1 MRCDGGSLT
10 RAWLVLAVLAGPAFA
25 QDEPA
30 SGAAD
35 GAAAWQVHARTSG
48 MTLADAPRATDWQP
62 GDPIKEIPR
71 RAVRRGDVV
80 APPEPMLDPL
90 LDAQRQADEARQAA
104 GDAPNAFGAPL
115 LNFNAGGFT
124 GVNPPDT
131 VGDVGPNHYVQLINS
146 SGGAQVR
153 IYSKAGALLAGP
165 AALDSLATPGSPCA
179 NGLGDGVA
187 LYDQWADRWF
197 LSEFSGTGNHLCLY
211 VSLTADP
218 VTSTWFAYDV
228 TTTDFPDYPH
238 YSIWPDAYFFTTNEN
253 VPRVYAIERARVLA
267 GLSTT
272 VITRSAGVLSGFGF
286 QALTPVD
293 GDGIVPPP
301 PGSPGL
307 FLRHVDTE
315 AHGSP
320 GAADR
325 LELFTFQPNF
335 TTPASSVFS
344 GPTNVSVAE
353 FDSDLCGLT
362 SFSCIPQPSGV
373 NALDPLREV
382 VMHRAQYRNFGRF
395 QTVVGS
401 FVTDANGANRAG
413 VRWFELRN
421 TSTSTASGW
430 SLYQQGT
437 LSPDATHRWMSSIA
451 MDGAGN
457 TALGYSAS
465 SASVFP
471 SLRYGGRTAGAAL
484 GTFDQAEALAVAGSA
499 SNSSNRW
506 GDYASLNVDPA
517 DECTFWFT
525 SEFNAAGTWTTRV
538 TTFKFDV
545 CVPFYKG
552 DLNQNLTTDLVL
564 RNTSTGQTDMWLM
577 SGVTRASNVTL
588 SPTPAATQQVAGV
601 DDFNGDNKN
610 DLVLWDTTSGAVE
623 FWLMNGTTRTG
634 VAPLTGAAPLAT
646 NWKLSA
652 TADFNRD
659 GKPDIVWR
667 NVTSQ
672 KIVIWLMNG
681 AAKTGNIVPVPD
693 QAVDANWEIV
703 GAFDLNNDGTLDFL
717 WYNPFS
723 GKIVGWLMNAAVVRI
738 TGNFTNPS
746 NAGDANW
753 KVLAA
758 GDYGIGPDGPDLAVP
773 QPGSRDVVW
782 RNATS
787 GNIVVWHMD
796 YALNRTGGVFT
807 SPTAPSP
814 SPTLWTIV
822 GPR

>member
-1 MRCDGGSLT
+1 MRFDAGCVT
-10 RAWLVLAVLAGPAFA
+10 RACLLTALAVPALA
-25 QDEPA
+25 QDERAAQPA
-30 SGAAD
+30 AETTVQHIEALTNG
-35 GAAAWQVHARTSG
+35 V
-48 MTLADAPRATDWQP
+48 TLGEAPFTPEWQP

-71 RAVRRGDVV
+71 RATRRPTTV
-80 APPEPMLDPL
+80 APPEARLDPL
-90 LDAQRQADEARQAA
+90 LEAQRQADLAREADGAA
-104 GDAPNAFGAPL
+104 PDAFGTPL

-153 IYSKAGALLAGP
+153 IYNKAGTLVAGP
-165 AALDSLATPGSPCA
+165 VALDALAPAATPCA

-187 LYDQWADRWF
+187 LYDQWVDRWF

-211 VSLTADP
+211 VSVTADP
-218 VTSTWFAYDV
+218 VTSTWFAYDIP
-228 TTTDFPDYPH
+228 TTDFPDYPH
-238 YSIWPDAYFFTTNEN
+238 YSVWPDAYFFTTNEN
-253 VPRVYAIERARVLA
+253 VPRVYAVDRPRMLA
-267 GLSTT
+267 GLSTNLVVRT
-272 VITRSAGVLSGFGF
+272 AGALSGFGF

-315 AHGSP
+315 AHGAP

-325 LELFTFQPNF
+325 LELFTLLPNF
-335 TTPASSVFS
+335 TTPASSVFT

-353 FDSDLCGLT
+353 FDSDLCGLV
-362 SFSCIPQPSGV
+362 SFSCVPQPSGV

-382 VMHRAQYRNFGRF
+382 VMQRAQYRNFGRH
-395 QTVVGS
+395 QTIVGS
-401 FVTDANGANRAG
+401 LVTDATGANRAG

-421 TSTSTASGW
+421 TSTSTATGW
-430 SLYQQGT
+430 SLFQEGT
-437 LSPDATHRWMSSIA
+437 HSPDTTNRWMSSIA

-457 TALGYSAS
+457 VALGYSVS
-465 SASVFP
+465 SSSVFP
-471 SLRYGGRTAGAAL
+471 GLRYIGRTAGAAL
-484 GTFDQAEALAVAGSA
+484 GTFDQAEAVAIAGTA

-525 SEFNAAGTWTTRV
+525 SEFNAASTWTTRV
-538 TTFKFDV
+538 TAFKFDV
-545 CVPFYKG
+545 CVPFFKG
-552 DLNQNLTTDLVL
+552 DLNQNLKTDLVL
-564 RNTSTGQTDMWLM
+564 RNTTTGQTDMWLM
-577 SGVTRASNVTL
+577 DGTTRASNVTL

-601 DDFNGDNKN
+601 DDFSGDNKN
-610 DLVLWDTTSGAVE
+610 DLAVWDTSSGAVE

-652 TADFNRD
+652 SADFNRD
-659 GKPDIVWR
+659 GKPDLVWR

-672 KIVIWLMNG
+672 KIVIWTMNG
-681 AAKTGNIVPVPD
+681 AAKIGNIVPVPD
-693 QAVDANWEIV
+693 QAVNANWEIV
-703 GAFDLNNDGTLDFL
+703 GALDLNNDGTIDFL

-723 GKIVGWLMNAAVVRI
+723 GKIVGWLMDASVVRI

-758 GDYGIGPDGPDLAVP
+758 GDYGIGPDGPDVAPP

-782 RNATS
+782 RNSTS

-814 SPTLWTIV
+814 TPTQWTVV